1 MSVTTWDVS
10 RAKDINKLAERI
22 GLHHADPRLSTK
34 LKDDT
39 AIGAVHKSN
48 KGRPSANGGTRYVTA
63 SSRTRIPPSPPRDPW
78 EPRPSMRHGEPPPP

>member
-10 RAKDINKLAERI
+10 RAKDINKLAARI

-48 KGRPSANGGTRYVTA
+48 KGRAVG
-63 SSRTRIPPSPPRDPW
+63 
-78 EPRPSMRHGEPPPP
+78 